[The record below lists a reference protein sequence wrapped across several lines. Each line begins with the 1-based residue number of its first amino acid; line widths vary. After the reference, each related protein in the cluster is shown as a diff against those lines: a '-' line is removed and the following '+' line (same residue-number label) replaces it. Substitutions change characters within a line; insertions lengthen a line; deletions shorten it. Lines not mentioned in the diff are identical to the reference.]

1 MWTCKWIRCTFDDR
15 KFWGHTQFPG
25 NVFTMCRMVEVS
37 VLSNDLV
44 VFKEDMFVRDL
55 YETLSVRNSNGTC
68 TWFQEMFFLDFY
80 HERRLQYIFLI

>member
-1 MWTCKWIRCTFDDR
+1 
-15 KFWGHTQFPG
+15 
-25 NVFTMCRMVEVS
+25 MCRMVEVS

-44 VFKEDMFVRDL
+44 VFKEDMFVRDF

-80 HERRLQYIFLI
+80 HERRL